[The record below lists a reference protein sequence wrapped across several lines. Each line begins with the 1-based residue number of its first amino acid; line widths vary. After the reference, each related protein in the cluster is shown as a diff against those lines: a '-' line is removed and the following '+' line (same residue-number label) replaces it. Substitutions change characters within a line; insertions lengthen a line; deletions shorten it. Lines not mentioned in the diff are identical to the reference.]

1 LSEDKPTLYPNL
13 PKGTQVLPAKIT
25 KEIVPYYA
33 LGIGKKFKNAYKKTK
48 GGIKKG
54 AKATASGVKK
64 GAKWSKDKVMDGFDW
79 AKGIDRGGAK
89 YLLNKGLDDL
99 GGNTKYGKSFAADFG

>member
-1 LSEDKPTLYPNL
+1 SYKQHRNIHSFPTRRSSDL
-13 PKGTQVLPAKIT
+13 KVT
-25 KEIVPYYA
+25 KEMVPHYA
-33 LGIGKKFKNAYKKTK
+33 LGIGKKFKNAYNKTK

-79 AKGIDRGGAK
+79 AKGKAKDGDRK
-89 YLLNKGLDDL
+89 STRLNSSHVSIS
-99 GGNTKYGKSFAADFG
+99 YAV